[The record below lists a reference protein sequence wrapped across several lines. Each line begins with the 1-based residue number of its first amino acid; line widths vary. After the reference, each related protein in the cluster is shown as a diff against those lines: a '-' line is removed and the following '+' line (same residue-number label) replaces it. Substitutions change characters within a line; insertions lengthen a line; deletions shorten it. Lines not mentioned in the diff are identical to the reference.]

1 MAQELRPTTAKWDF
15 VKLKHFSTAKEI
27 TNQVIRKT
35 TERERIFASY
45 ASDTELISRMY
56 IYIDTHIY
64 ITKDK

>member
-1 MAQELRPTTAKWDF
+1 MAQELRPTTDKWDF
-15 VKLKHFSTAKEI
+15 VKLKHFCTAKEI
-27 TNQVIRKT
+27 IDQVIRKP

-45 ASDTELISRMY
+45 ASDRELISRMY